1 MTILSQEDTST
12 PEDTEFKNKQIGT
25 LGPKLEL

>member
-12 PEDTEFKNKQIGT
+12 PEDTEFKKQANRDIRT
-25 LGPKLEL
+25 QA